1 MGDPISDAYD
11 GSLMEQ
17 RRQMGLTAALSVV
30 TGESIALGIFLTPA
44 AMARSLG
51 SPLLLAAVWCG
62 MGFMTL
68 CGAICYSELAITYP
82 LTGGEYVYLRQ
93 GYGTRLAF
101 LYGWMSAAVMDP
113 GIAAA
118 LAVGAAPYVLSLFG
132 LSPSTQIVIPALI
145 LIGLAVLN
153 YVGTR
158 LSRRVMTTANLL
170 KIAVLICLV
179 LWASISKHATVA
191 NLLPLTERR
200 PGSEPFFAAIAGAT
214 VSAFFSFGGWWEA
227 AKIAGEVR
235 NPRRNMPLAFTCG
248 VLLVTAVYLLVSAS
262 FLMVVPL
269 EKIVSN
275 TAFVA
280 QFGEALFGTTGGK
293 VLSACVLLSVL
304 GGLMALTMAAPR
316 VYYAMAKDGAFFAPF
331 GKLHPRFGTP
341 ANAVLLQTGL
351 ALLVLIFGAFDRILS
366 FIIFSAVCFLALS
379 VTTLFRMPQP
389 VRRWWF
395 PTAPIVFLLGCAVID
410 LMILMHDPFP
420 ALVGLAIVLCGDP
433 VRRLFF
439 SKADISKT
447 DVEANPLPQ
456 QIPS

>member
-1 MGDPISDAYD
+1 
-11 GSLMEQ
+11 MEQ
-17 RRQMGLTAALSVV
+17 RRQMGLAAALSVV

-51 SPLLLAAVWCG
+51 SPLLLASVWCG

-68 CGAICYSELAITYP
+68 CGALCYSELAINYP

-132 LSPSTQIVIPALI
+132 LPSRAQIVIPALI
-145 LIGLAVLN
+145 LIGLAILN

-170 KIAVLICLV
+170 KIAVLLCLV

-200 PGSEPFFAAIAGAT
+200 PGSEPLFAAIAGAT

-280 QFGEALFGTTGGK
+280 QFGEALFGTIGGK

-341 ANAVLLQTGL
+341 ANAVLLQTSL
-351 ALLVLIFGAFDRILS
+351 ALLVLTFGAFNRILS

-395 PTAPIVFLLGCAVID
+395 PAAPIVFLLGCAIID
-410 LMILMHDPFP
+410 LMILMHDPIP
-420 ALVGLAIVLCGDP
+420 ALVGLIIVLCGDP

-439 SKADISKT
+439 AKST
-447 DVEANPLPQ
+447 PTTTPLPQ
-456 QIPS
+456 QITS

>member
-1 MGDPISDAYD
+1 
-11 GSLMEQ
+11 MEQ
-17 RRQMGLTAALSVV
+17 RRQMGLAATLSVV

-62 MGFMTL
+62 MGLITL
-68 CGAICYSELAITYP
+68 CGALCYSELAINYP
-82 LTGGEYVYLRQ
+82 LTGGEYIYLRQ

-113 GIAAA
+113 GLAAA

-132 LSPSTQIVIPALI
+132 LPPRAQIIIPALI
-145 LIGLAVLN
+145 LIGLALLN

-170 KIAVLICLV
+170 KIAVLVCLV
-179 LWASISKHATVA
+179 LWAWLSGHAA
-191 NLLPLTERR
+191 ASNLLPLTARR
-200 PGSEPFFAAIAGAT
+200 PGSEPLFAAIAGAT

-227 AKIAGEVR
+227 GKIAGEVR
-235 NPRRNMPLAFTCG
+235 NPRRNMPLAFTGG
-248 VLLVTAVYLLVSAS
+248 VLLVTAVYLLVSCS

-275 TAFVA
+275 TAFIA
-280 QFGEALFGTTGGK
+280 QFGEALFGTIGGK

-331 GKLHPRFGTP
+331 GRLHPRFGTP
-341 ANAVLLQTGL
+341 ANAVLLQTSL
-351 ALLVLIFGAFDRILS
+351 ALLVLSFGAFNRILS

-395 PTAPIVFLLGCAVID
+395 PAAPIVFLLGCTIIN
-410 LMILMHDPFP
+410 LMILMHDPIP
-420 ALVGLAIVLCGDP
+420 ALVGLIIVLCGDP

-439 SKADISKT
+439 SKAD
-447 DVEANPLPQ
+447 VNANSLPQ
-456 QIPS
+456 QITS